1 MDLEWLFGDEN
12 VAPLALS
19 VGGWYAQQK
28 ALRDAQ
34 DRRRQALAQMLATD
48 QRYGQQAQ
56 QTIGTQAQQF
66 SPTMREPARQ
76 AAEDTAYQSLNS
88 SLVQAR
94 ENPVQTGNIGG
105 KVSPDFLIAT
115 ARRTMDDMQ
124 AGADRARMMAKVR
137 STSDQGVGE
146 RIGMGEMGSE
156 LGAIGG
162 NRQAALRTGQMNAE
176 TAGQPS
182 GGLMLAGNLARLGS
196 QTMLGQR
203 LAKAIQSRPA
213 PGSTML
219 GG

>member
-1 MDLEWLFGDEN
+1 MDLEWLFGDDN
-12 VAPLALS
+12 AAPLALS

-34 DRRRQALAQMLATD
+34 DRRRQALSQMMTTD
-48 QRYGQQAQ
+48 QGYGQQVQ
-56 QTIGTQAQQF
+56 QAIGTQAQQF

-94 ENPVQTGNIGG
+94 ENPVTTGNIGG
-105 KVSPDFLIAT
+105 KVSPDFLIAS
-115 ARRTMDDMQ
+115 ARKTMDDMQ

-137 STSDQGVGE
+137 STSDQGAGE
-146 RIGMGEMGSE
+146 RIGMGEMGSQ

-182 GGLMLAGNLARLGS
+182 GGLMLAGDLARLGS
-196 QTMLGQR
+196 QTLLGQR